1 MTEKAAQVSVTL
13 KLFATFRR
21 YWPSDS
27 QSDAR
32 TLGVPPGARVG
43 DVLAGFGVPTDDS
56 AVILI
61 NGRTG
66 TPEQILEDGDVV
78 AVFPSMA
85 GG

>member
-32 TLGVPPGARVG
+32 TLGVRPGTRVG

-66 TPEQILEDGDVV
+66 TPEQVLEDGDIV

>member
-1 MTEKAAQVSVTL
+1 MTEETAQVSVTL

-21 YWPSDS
+21 YWPSGD
-27 QSDAR
+27 QTDAR
-32 TLGVPPGARVG
+32 TVEVPPGARVG
-43 DVLAGFGVPTDDS
+43 DLLARFGVPMDES
-56 AVILI
+56 AVILV

-66 TPEQILEDGDVV
+66 APEHVLKDGDVV

>member
-1 MTEKAAQVSVTL
+1 MTERGAQVSVTL

-32 TLGVPPGARVG
+32 TLGVRPGTRVG

-66 TPEQILEDGDVV
+66 TPEQVLEDGDVV